1 MIFNLSKTNTKK
13 KLFVTLDTKN
23 SVMLLTI
30 DVGNTRIKAAVFEQN
45 KCLEVFVFGK
55 EELQIQANYI
65 LHKFPKIKK
74 IVVASVGNVE
84 KELFLSLKDKVEIHF
99 ITHESKLPFTN
110 LYSTPTTLGI
120 DRMVL
125 AAGAVIQFPNQN
137 RLVIDAGTC
146 ITYDFIDENDNYLG
160 GAISPGIRLRY
171 ESLHQQ
177 TAKLPLLTKKHPE
190 NFIGNSTE
198 ESIHSG
204 VINGVTLEIDGFI
217 DLYKAEYAKFIIIL
231 TGGDA
236 EFLAIQLKNTI
247 FANSNFLLESL
258 NQTFQYNQ
266 ND

>member
-1 MIFNLSKTNTKK
+1 
-13 KLFVTLDTKN
+13 
-23 SVMLLTI
+23 MLLTI

-45 KCLEVFVFGK
+45 KLVELFIFTKETFSNEV
-55 EELQIQANYI
+55 NYI
-65 LHKFPKIKK
+65 LNKFPKIKNL
-74 IVVASVGNVE
+74 VVASVGNFE
-84 KELFLSLKDKVEIHF
+84 KELFLSLKSKVEIHF
-99 ITHESKLPFTN
+99 ITHESKFPFTN

-125 AAGAVIQFPNQN
+125 ATGAIIQFPNQN

-146 ITYDFIDENDNYLG
+146 ITYDFIDEKDNYLG

-171 ESLHQQ
+171 EALHQQ
-177 TAKLPLLTKKHPE
+177 TAKLPLLSKKIPE
-190 NFIGNSTE
+190 SFIGDSTQ

-204 VINGVTLEIDGFI
+204 VINGVAIEIDGFI
-217 DLYKAEYAKFIIIL
+217 ELYKAQYAKFIIIL

-236 EFLAIQLKNTI
+236 EFLAVRLKNTI

>member
-1 MIFNLSKTNTKK
+1 
-13 KLFVTLDTKN
+13 
-23 SVMLLTI
+23 MLLTI

-45 KCLEVFVFGK
+45 SLVEFFVFTK
-55 EELQIQANYI
+55 DVLLIETNYI
-65 LHKFPKIKK
+65 LNKFPEIKK
-74 IVVASVGNVE
+74 IVVASVETVE
-84 KELFLSLKDKVEIHF
+84 EELFLFLENKVGIYF
-99 ITHESKLPFTN
+99 ITHESKFPFTN
-110 LYSTPTTLGI
+110 LYATPTTLGI

-125 AAGAVIQFPNQN
+125 ASGAVLQFPGQN

-146 ITYDFIDENDNYLG
+146 ITYDFIDFDDNYLG

-171 ESLHQQ
+171 ESLHQH
-177 TAKLPLLTKKHPE
+177 TAKLPLLTKKYPE
-190 NFIGNSTE
+190 NFIGNSTQ

-204 VINGVTLEIDGFI
+204 VINGAAMEIDGFI
-217 DLYKAEYAKFIIIL
+217 NLYKTKYAKFIIIL

>member
-1 MIFNLSKTNTKK
+1 MG
-13 KLFVTLDTKN
+13 TKN

-45 KCLEVFVFGK
+45 RLVELSVFTK
-55 EELQIQANYI
+55 EAFLTETNFI
-65 LHKFPKIKK
+65 LNKFPKIEKL
-74 IVVASVGNVE
+74 VVASVGNVE
-84 KELFLSLKDKVEIHF
+84 KELFLSLKNKAEIHF
-99 ITHESKLPFTN
+99 ITRESRFPFTN

-125 AAGAVIQFPNQN
+125 ASGAVMQFPNQN
-137 RLVIDAGTC
+137 RLVIDMGTC

-171 ESLHQQ
+171 ESLHQH
-177 TAKLPLLTKKHPE
+177 TAKLPLLTKNYPE
-190 NFIGNSTE
+190 SFIGNSTQ

-204 VINGVTLEIDGFI
+204 VINGVASEIDGFI
-217 DLYKAEYAKFIIIL
+217 ELYKTQYAKFIIIL

-236 EFLAIQLKNTI
+236 EFLAIRLKNTI

>member
-13 KLFVTLDTKN
+13 KLFVTLATKN

-45 KCLEVFVFGK
+45 TLVELFAFTK
-55 EELQIQANYI
+55 EALLTEANYI
-65 LHKFPKIKK
+65 LNKFPKIKSL
-74 IVVASVGNVE
+74 VVVSVGSIE
-84 KELFLSLKDKVEIHF
+84 KELFLSLKNKVEIHF
-99 ITHESKLPFTN
+99 ITHESKFPFTN

-125 AAGAVIQFPNQN
+125 ASGAVIQFPNQN

-177 TAKLPLLTKKHPE
+177 TAKLPLLTKKNPE
-190 NFIGNSTE
+190 NFIGNSTQ

-204 VINGVTLEIDGFI
+204 VINGVALEIDGFI
-217 DLYKAEYAKFIIIL
+217 ELYKAQYAKFIIIL

-236 EFLAIQLKNTI
+236 EFLAIRLKNTI
-247 FANSNFLLESL
+247 FANSNFLLEGL
-258 NQTFQYNQ
+258 NQTFQHNQ
-266 ND
+266 K